1 MILCV
6 HHKRIDLEDLCHAYY
21 TLETLKKTYNEVVQ
35 SLPEAG
41 QDPKKRDVIIVPLNL
56 KTSVGRLRKNE

>member
-21 TLETLKKTYNEVVQ
+21 TLETLRKTYNEVVQ
-35 SLPEAG
+35 SLPEA
-41 QDPKKRDVIIVPLNL
+41 
-56 KTSVGRLRKNE
+56 S